1 MEDEDVDP
9 AELDS
14 PELDPPEL
22 DPPELDSPDADS
34 PELDSPDADSPELDP
49 PVADSP
55 AFAGPPAFF
64 FVEAAEDRRSFLAQ
78 PLPLKW
84 IVGGTNARVTR
95 PSQSGHCWG
104 PASLRPWKT
113 SYRWPQAL
121 HT

>member
-14 PELDPPEL
+14 PEFDPPELDPPEFDPPEL

-34 PELDSPDADSPELDP
+34 PELDPPD
-49 PVADSP
+49 ADSP

-95 PSQSGHCWG
+95 PSQSGHSWG